1 MKTKTLMKILP
12 RLFLYFVLPM
22 VGWNS
27 GLSAPALESPDCI
40 EQYKH
45 PSPVIGEL
53 AAMLKD
59 KRFKSFYK
67 KMEQD
72 ALTFKVTTQDN
83 VHTELKE
90 KVWHCYLAALAPVFT
105 FKTYRE
111 TEPDVDMDDAG
122 DLNCKSMVCGHLEK
136 YITLVRNSG
145 EMKPSLKKTV
155 IRNLL
160 LPYYACI
167 LKQFKNAGEKNPY
180 RIVAYKDLKDMP
192 AQTEESRKR
201 SEEQVKKLKQLSM
214 RELKI
219 LINNVAWGES
229 FIEARN
235 VMVEDEVKH
244 LEKVFMELLVSEFPG
259 QYSKVEEFLLQS
271 GYTREDIPN
280 LIDRTVGREPQT
292 DFLYQGR
299 HRVEHDRLLKKK
311 GKK

>member
-1 MKTKTLMKILP
+1 M
-12 RLFLYFVLPM
+12 
-22 VGWNS
+22 
-27 GLSAPALESPDCI
+27 ALRRSP
-40 EQYKH
+40 K
-45 PSPVIGEL
+45 PG
-53 AAMLKD
+53 
-59 KRFKSFYK
+59 
-67 KMEQD
+67 
-72 ALTFKVTTQDN
+72 ALTAQLVVGVDEFSA
-83 VHTELKE
+83 
-90 KVWHCYLAALAPVFT
+90 AALAPVFT

-111 TEPDVDMDDAG
+111 TEPDVDMDDAE
-122 DLNCKSMVCGHLEK
+122 DLNRKSMVCGHLEK

-145 EMKPSLKKTV
+145 KMKPPLKKTV
-155 IRNLL
+155 IRKLL
-160 LPYYACI
+160 LPYYARI

-180 RIVAYKDLKDMP
+180 RIAAYKDLKDMP
-192 AQTEESRKR
+192 AQTEENRKR
-201 SEEQVKKLKQLSM
+201 SEEQVRKLKQLSM

-219 LINNVAWGES
+219 LINDVAWGES

-280 LIDRTVGREPQT
+280 LIDHTVGREPET

>member
-1 MKTKTLMKILP
+1 
-12 RLFLYFVLPM
+12 
-22 VGWNS
+22 
-27 GLSAPALESPDCI
+27 
-40 EQYKH
+40 
-45 PSPVIGEL
+45 
-53 AAMLKD
+53 
-59 KRFKSFYK
+59 
-67 KMEQD
+67 
-72 ALTFKVTTQDN
+72 
-83 VHTELKE
+83 
-90 KVWHCYLAALAPVFT
+90 
-105 FKTYRE
+105 
-111 TEPDVDMDDAG
+111 MDDAE
-122 DLNCKSMVCGHLEK
+122 DLNRKSMVCGHLEK

-145 EMKPSLKKTV
+145 KMKPPLKKTV
-155 IRNLL
+155 IRKLL
-160 LPYYACI
+160 LPYYARI

-180 RIVAYKDLKDMP
+180 RIAAYKDLKDMP

-201 SEEQVKKLKQLSM
+201 SEEQVRKLKQLSM

-219 LINNVAWGES
+219 LINDVAWGES

-280 LIDRTVGREPQT
+280 LIDRTVGREPET

>member
-1 MKTKTLMKILP
+1 MMAKTLMKILP

-22 VGWNS
+22 IGWNPGS
-27 GLSAPALESPDCI
+27 AAPALESPDCI

-45 PSPVIGEL
+45 PSPGIGEL
-53 AAMLKD
+53 SAMLKN

-72 ALTFKVTTQDN
+72 ALTFKLTTQDN
-83 VHTELKE
+83 IHDELKE
-90 KVWHCYLAALAPVFT
+90 KVWHCYLAALAPIFT

-111 TEPDVDMDDAG
+111 TEPDVNMDDAE
-122 DLNCKSMVCGHLEK
+122 DLNRKSMVCGHLEK
-136 YITLVRNSG
+136 YITLVRDSG
-145 EMKPSLKKTV
+145 EIKSSRKRTI
-155 IRNLL
+155 IRHLL
-160 LPYYACI
+160 LPYYAHI
-167 LKQFKNAGEKNPY
+167 LKQFKNAGEHNPY
-180 RIVAYKDLKDMP
+180 RIVASKDVKEMP
-192 AQTEESRKR
+192 PLTEENRKR
-201 SEEQVKKLKQLSM
+201 SEERIKKLKQLSM

-271 GYTREDIPN
+271 GYTRGDIPN
-280 LIDRTVGREPQT
+280 LIDRTVGREPKT